1 MLHGNKSELFFYGES
16 SDNILS
22 IWYKYQ
28 RIHFFRIPM
37 TILSMIVATAD
48 NNIIGK
54 DNDMPWHLPADL
66 AYFKK
71 VTLGKPIIMGRK
83 TYESIGR
90 PLPGRRNIVI
100 SRDENYVPIGDAAK
114 SVDVV
119 TSVEQALA
127 LVDGSSEGDAVEE
140 IMVIGGGAI
149 YKHCLPNAD
158 RLYVT
163 HIKAAIDGDT
173 QFPNYDD
180 GCWQKISSELRA
192 SDENNAYDLDFCV
205 YERIKN

>member
-1 MLHGNKSELFFYGES
+1 
-16 SDNILS
+16 
-22 IWYKYQ
+22 
-28 RIHFFRIPM
+28 M
-37 TILSMIVATAD
+37 TILSLIVATAE

-54 DNDMPWHLPADL
+54 DNIMPWHLPADL

-100 SRDENYVPIGDAAK
+100 SHDENYSANGIDT
-114 SVDVV
+114 V

-127 LVDGSSEGDAVEE
+127 LVDGSDGSDAVEE

-163 HIKAAIDGDT
+163 HIQATIDGDT
-173 QFPNYDD
+173 QFPDYAIGND
-180 GCWQKISSELRA
+180 GNWQKTSNEFRA
-192 SDENNAYDLDFCV
+192 SDDKNAYDLDFCIYQRV
-205 YERIKN
+205 YISTNNK

>member
-1 MLHGNKSELFFYGES
+1 
-16 SDNILS
+16 
-22 IWYKYQ
+22 
-28 RIHFFRIPM
+28 M

-100 SRDENYVPIGDAAK
+100 SRDVSYSPQGKGAEA
-114 SVDVV
+114 VDVV
-119 TSVEQALA
+119 TSVEEALA
-127 LVDGSSEGDAVEE
+127 LVDGSNGDEAVDE

-149 YKHCLPNAD
+149 YAHCLPKAD

-163 HIKAAIDGDT
+163 HIQADIEGDT
-173 QFPNYDD
+173 QFPDYDD
-180 GCWQKISSELRA
+180 GNWQKVSSELRD
-192 SDENNAYDLDFCV
+192 SDEKNIHALDFCV
-205 YERIKN
+205 YQHV

>member
-1 MLHGNKSELFFYGES
+1 
-16 SDNILS
+16 
-22 IWYKYQ
+22 
-28 RIHFFRIPM
+28 M

-66 AYFKK
+66 GYFKK

-90 PLPGRRNIVI
+90 ALPGRRNIVI
-100 SRDENYVPIGDAAK
+100 SRDENYTPQGK
-114 SVDVV
+114 GCEGVDVV

-127 LVDGSSEGDAVEE
+127 LVDGSNGGDEVAE

-158 RLYVT
+158 RLFIT

-173 QFPNYDD
+173 QFPDYND
-180 GCWQKISSELRA
+180 GSWHKVSSELRA
-192 SDENNAYDLDFCV
+192 SDEQNAYDLDFCI
-205 YERIKN
+205 YERI

>member
-1 MLHGNKSELFFYGES
+1 
-16 SDNILS
+16 
-22 IWYKYQ
+22 
-28 RIHFFRIPM
+28 M

-48 NNIIGK
+48 DNVIGK

-71 VTLGKPIIMGRK
+71 VTLGKPVIMGRK

-100 SRDENYVPIGDAAK
+100 SRDENYQKEGIDT
-114 SVDVV
+114 V

-127 LVDGSSEGDAVEE
+127 LVQDVEE

-149 YKHCLPNAD
+149 YKHCLPAAT
-158 RLYVT
+158 RLYIT
-163 HIKAAIDGDT
+163 HIKASIEGDT
-173 QFPNYDD
+173 RFPDYDD
-180 GCWQKISSELRA
+180 GSWQKVSSEVRD
-192 SDENNAYDLDFCV
+192 SDEKNAYQLDFCV
-205 YERIKN
+205 YERK

>member
-1 MLHGNKSELFFYGES
+1 
-16 SDNILS
+16 
-22 IWYKYQ
+22 
-28 RIHFFRIPM
+28 M

-83 TYESIGR
+83 TFESIGR

-100 SRDENYVPIGDAAK
+100 SRDESYQAEGID
-114 SVDVV
+114 SV

-127 LVDGSSEGDAVEE
+127 LVDGSDGNEGAEE

-149 YKHCLPNAD
+149 YAHCLPKAD
-158 RLYVT
+158 RLYIT
-163 HIKAAIDGDT
+163 HINAAIDGDT

-180 GCWQKISSELRA
+180 GSWKKTA
-192 SDENNAYDLDFCV
+192 SDVRDSDEKNVHQLDFCV
-205 YERIKN
+205 YEKIAS

>member
-1 MLHGNKSELFFYGES
+1 
-16 SDNILS
+16 
-22 IWYKYQ
+22 
-28 RIHFFRIPM
+28 M

-54 DNDMPWHLPADL
+54 DNTMPWHLPADL

-71 VTLGKPIIMGRK
+71 MTLGKPIIMGRK

-100 SRDENYVPIGDAAK
+100 SRDESYVAEGIDT
-114 SVDVV
+114 V
-119 TSVEQALA
+119 TSVEHALA
-127 LVDGSSEGDAVEE
+127 LVDGSGGSQAVKE

-163 HIKAAIDGDT
+163 HIKAKVDGDT
-173 QFPNYDD
+173 QFPNYDNAS
-180 GCWQKISSELRA
+180 WQKTSSELRS
-192 SDENNAYDLDFCV
+192 SDEKNAYDLNFCV
-205 YERIKN
+205 YERITNKN

>member
-1 MLHGNKSELFFYGES
+1 
-16 SDNILS
+16 
-22 IWYKYQ
+22 
-28 RIHFFRIPM
+28 M

-54 DNDMPWHLPADL
+54 DNTMPWHLPADL

-71 VTLGKPIIMGRK
+71 MTLGKPIIMGRK

-100 SRDENYVPIGDAAK
+100 SRDESYVAEGIDT
-114 SVDVV
+114 V
-119 TSVEQALA
+119 TSVEHALA
-127 LVDGSSEGDAVEE
+127 LVDGSDGSQAVEE

-158 RLYVT
+158 RLYIT
-163 HIKAAIDGDT
+163 HIKAKVDGDT
-173 QFPNYDD
+173 QFPHYDN
-180 GCWQKISSELRA
+180 GRWQKTSSELRD
-192 SDENNAYDLDFCV
+192 SDDKNVYDLDFCV
-205 YERIKN
+205 YERITNEN

>member
-1 MLHGNKSELFFYGES
+1 
-16 SDNILS
+16 
-22 IWYKYQ
+22 
-28 RIHFFRIPM
+28 M

-100 SRDENYVPIGDAAK
+100 SRDGNYAAEGI
-114 SVDVV
+114 DTV

-127 LVDGSSEGDAVEE
+127 LVDGSDGSEAVEE

-158 RLYVT
+158 RLYIT
-163 HIKAAIDGDT
+163 HIKAAIEGDT
-173 QFPNYDD
+173 QFPAYDD
-180 GCWQKISSELRA
+180 GHWENTASELRS
-192 SDENNAYDLDFCV
+192 SDEKNAYDLDFCV
-205 YERIKN
+205 YDRIINEN

>member
-1 MLHGNKSELFFYGES
+1 
-16 SDNILS
+16 
-22 IWYKYQ
+22 
-28 RIHFFRIPM
+28 M
-37 TILSMIVATAD
+37 TILSMIVATA
-48 NNIIGK
+48 NNNVIGK

-83 TYESIGR
+83 TYESIGMA
-90 PLPGRRNIVI
+90 LPGRRNIVI
-100 SRDENYVPIGDAAK
+100 SRDENYTPQGKGAEG
-114 SVDVV
+114 VDVV

-127 LVDGSSEGDAVEE
+127 LVDGSGENQAVPEA
-140 IMVIGGGAI
+140 MVIGGGAI

-173 QFPNYDD
+173 QFPNYVTGNDD
-180 GCWQKISSELRA
+180 GSWQKVSNELRL
-192 SDENNAYDLDFCV
+192 SDEKNAYDLDFCIYQKV
-205 YERIKN
+205 RLSANEN